1 MEKKEDN
8 KGKQP
13 VIIDR
18 ENTVKKFIS
27 DNQLATYYCLCQ
39 SSYYKTIEIKF
50 NEVVKNSVVENIPQK
65 FQNVILDIVNNI
77 NVVVNGFNIN
87 NIVFKNYGMN
97 VNKDFVI
104 LIMEL
109 FIFHLLYFKII

>member
-1 MEKKEDN
+1 MYK
-8 KGKQP
+8 
-13 VIIDR
+13 
-18 ENTVKKFIS
+18 
-27 DNQLATYYCLCQ
+27 

-65 FQNVILDIVNNI
+65 FQNVILDIINNI

-97 VNKDFVI
+97 VNKEFCYIDNGIIYFSSS
-104 LIMEL
+104 L
-109 FIFHLLYFKII
+109 FQNNLDLKFKSYIFNNCIQFKNVSYQKIIEGFGLIK